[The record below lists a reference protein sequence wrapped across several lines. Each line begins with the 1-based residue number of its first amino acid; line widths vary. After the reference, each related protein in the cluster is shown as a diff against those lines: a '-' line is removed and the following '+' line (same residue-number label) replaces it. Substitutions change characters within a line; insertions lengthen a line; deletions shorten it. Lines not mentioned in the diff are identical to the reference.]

1 MHEATMTY
9 KKSRLN
15 YRVSP
20 SFKAAMTQAAA
31 LREMSFT
38 AYMTFLVHQDLKVLG
53 VALPTQTEA

>member
-1 MHEATMTY
+1 MTY

-20 SFKAAMTQAAA
+20 SFKAAVTEAAA

-38 AYMTFLVHQDLKVLG
+38 AYMTFLVHQDLQVLG
-53 VALPTQTEA
+53 VTLQPQKEA